1 MDIRTE
7 REKIISALTAARMEK
22 GLSQEALARMIGT
35 QRSNICRIES
45 GAANISLDMFLKI
58 SSALGKE
65 VALSLSEPAAEEPHR
80 YSLRLY
86 DEELLTFSMEDE
98 GLSGLKTRLL
108 SVNERKN

>member
-45 GAANISLDMFLKI
+45 GAAHSSRDRFLKI
-58 SSALGKE
+58 RERVSAISQSQ
-65 VALSLSEPAAEEPHR
+65 SLEEAKNISEEIMG
-80 YSLRLY
+80 
-86 DEELLTFSMEDE
+86 LL
-98 GLSGLKTRLL
+98 
-108 SVNERKN
+108 

>member
-45 GAANISLDMFLKI
+45 PEDQLCAWERSCSLAFCTGRGRT
-58 SSALGKE
+58 A
-65 VALSLSEPAAEEPHR
+65 
-80 YSLRLY
+80 
-86 DEELLTFSMEDE
+86 
-98 GLSGLKTRLL
+98 
-108 SVNERKN
+108 SVFTAFI